1 MLYYGMV
8 WYGDVAGE
16 GCGVSCRAFFL
27 SSVFFF
33 GGYANLAVAD
43 EVVGMY
49 VFIHLFGALGAG
61 SCQWN
66 RIFFGIKKQL
76 RSTWSMYKR
85 LMPICHRPN

>member
-49 VFIHLFGALGAG
+49 AFIHTYIHSVLLV
-61 SCQWN
+61 QVLVN
-66 RIFFGIKKQL
+66 GIG
-76 RSTWSMYKR
+76 
-85 LMPICHRPN
+85 I

>member
-1 MLYYGMV
+1 MV
-8 WYGDVAGE
+8 WYGMAMLRGKDVVYRAGLF
-16 GCGVSCRAFFL
+16 FFL
-27 SSVFFF
+27 PFFFF